1 MPTVNIKK
9 ILEEEATKGNV
20 AYCYIKVPE
29 ITDGKY
35 LGKWRLAKAY
45 ECVSGYY
52 PYGKQNKDDPLEVD
66 KFVGTSDQIT
76 SIVNRW
82 NAKLGITKQRAFEIE
97 ASTTF

>member
-1 MPTVNIKK
+1 MKQSNIS
-9 ILEEEATKGNV
+9 EDGSV
-20 AYCYIKVPE
+20 YCESRVPE
-29 ITDGKY
+29 ITNGKY
-35 LGKWRLAKAY
+35 LGKWRLARAY
-45 ECVSGYY
+45 ENESGYY

-82 NAKLGITKQRAFEIE
+82 NDRIGVTKERAFEIE